1 MNIGLTGGIATGK
14 STVAKLLTDRGA
26 ILIDLDEIAREVV
39 NPGQPTLFRI
49 AERFGQ
55 AILQEDGS
63 LNRKKL
69 GDIVFADPSERKAL
83 EQIIHPAIRA
93 VMKERMAYYESNTPN
108 KLIVVDVPLLF
119 ESGLE
124 SYFEQIMVVYVPR
137 KMQLQRLMER
147 NSLTIEEAER
157 RLTAQMDI
165 EEKKSRGD
173 ILIDNSSSIALTELQ
188 IERFWQEKGLG

>member
-1 MNIGLTGGIATGK
+1 MNIGLTGGIASGK
-14 STVAKLLTDRGA
+14 STVAKLLTERGA
-26 ILIDLDEIAREVV
+26 ILIDLDGIAREVV
-39 NPGQPTLFRI
+39 NPGQPSLFRI
-49 AERFGQ
+49 AQRFGQ
-55 AILQEDGS
+55 AVLQEDGS

-93 VMKERMAYYESNTPN
+93 VMKERMAYYESIAPH

-147 NSLTIEEAER
+147 SRLTVEEAER
-157 RLTAQMDI
+157 RLSAQMDI
-165 EEKKSRGD
+165 EDKKSRAD
-173 ILIDNSSSIALTELQ
+173 ILIDNSSSIAITERQ

>member
-1 MNIGLTGGIATGK
+1 L
-14 STVAKLLTDRGA
+14 
-26 ILIDLDEIAREVV
+26 
-39 NPGQPTLFRI
+39 
-49 AERFGQ
+49 
-55 AILQEDGS
+55 
-63 LNRKKL
+63 
-69 GDIVFADPSERKAL
+69 
-83 EQIIHPAIRA
+83 
-93 VMKERMAYYESNTPN
+93 Y
-108 KLIVVDVPLLF
+108 

-124 SYFEQIMVVYVPR
+124 SYFEKIMVVYVSR
-137 KMQLQRLMER
+137 KTQLQRLMER

>member
-14 STVAKLLTDRGA
+14 STVAKLLMDRGA

-93 VMKERMAYYESNTPN
+93 VMKERMAYYESNTLH
-108 KLIVVDVPLLF
+108 KLIVVDVPLLY

-124 SYFEQIMVVYVPR
+124 SYFEQMMVVYVPR
-137 KMQLQRLMER
+137 QTQLQRLMER

>member
-1 MNIGLTGGIATGK
+1 MNIGLTGGIASGK
-14 STVAKLLTDRGA
+14 STVAKMLTERGA
-26 ILIDLDEIAREVV
+26 ILIDLDGVAREVV
-39 NPGQPTLFRI
+39 NPGQPSLFRI

-55 AILQEDGS
+55 AVLQEDGS

-93 VMKERMAYYESNTPN
+93 IMKERMAYYETNAPH
-108 KLIVVDVPLLF
+108 KLIVVDIPLLY

-137 KMQLQRLMER
+137 NTQLQRLMER
-147 NSLTIEEAER
+147 NKLTVEEAEK
-157 RLTAQMDI
+157 RLSAQMDI
-165 EEKKSRGD
+165 EEKKTRAD
-173 ILIDNSSSIALTELQ
+173 ILIDNSNSIALTEQQ
-188 IERFWQEKGLG
+188 IDRFWQEKGLG

>member
-1 MNIGLTGGIATGK
+1 MNIGLTGGIASGK
-14 STVAKLLTDRGA
+14 STVAKLLTERGA
-26 ILIDLDEIAREVV
+26 ILIDLDGIAREVV
-39 NPGQPTLFRI
+39 NPGQPSLFRI
-49 AERFGQ
+49 AQRFGQ
-55 AILQEDGS
+55 AVLQEDGS

-93 VMKERMAYYESNTPN
+93 VMKERMAYYESIAPH

-147 NSLTIEEAER
+147 SRLTVEEAER

-165 EEKKSRGD
+165 EDKKSRAD
-173 ILIDNSSSIALTELQ
+173 ILIDNSSSIAITERQ